1 MFIYVLPKEMSSP
14 NTGGTHKITSPGSL
28 ARENLTR
35 TFNCTPQAEEQ
46 LFVVAMLAEA
56 VSSGSTRKWHCLCTC
71 PKVGN
76 APKEHRLAGDS
87 PRICEARLPHKG
99 QDLVL
104 RVFFQPLA

>member
-1 MFIYVLPKEMSSP
+1 MVSLVSRLPPFKY
-14 NTGGTHKITSPGSL
+14 
-28 ARENLTR
+28 
-35 TFNCTPQAEEQ
+35 PQAEEP
-46 LFVVAMLAEA
+46 LSVVAMLDES
-56 VSSGSTRKWHCLCTC
+56 VSAGSGRKWHCLYTC